1 MRVLKSICLVV
12 AIAATSGFASNPQ
25 KSKKGPALPV
35 LPAQG
40 IKTPGVQIPFAEL
53 KSEAALETATSAGWI
68 ASTDSILIP
77 SKDGLA
83 KVDPRAKEV
92 KFGDPLTGLN
102 KPCAGTVTAFTSL
115 WVPNCGD
122 GSVARVDAKTGKVTA
137 TLKTGTGT
145 MHPGIAAS
153 GDSVWMFTDAH
164 GTLSRIDPI
173 QNVVVA
179 EFRVF
184 QDCNTLLFGETALW
198 LTCPAENKILRV
210 DPATN
215 LVDKSI
221 EVAPMPTALA
231 IGETSVWVLCEKE
244 GKVARIDPK
253 TNKVTKTID
262 LGAAAAGGS
271 LAVGEGSV
279 WVSMPGFPITRIDP
293 TEEKVVQQFY
303 GEGYGALVT
312 TANSVWLADA
322 HAGKLVKFDS
332 RRIAATLAE

>member
-1 MRVLKSICLVV
+1 MRVLKAICLVL
-12 AIAATSGFASNPQ
+12 AIAANSGFASDSQ
-25 KSKKGPALPV
+25 KGKKGTAMPS

-40 IKTPGVQIPFAEL
+40 IKTPGVQIPFADL
-53 KSEAALETATSAGWI
+53 KSEAALDTAAAAAWI

-77 SKDGLA
+77 TKDGLA
-83 KVDPRAKEV
+83 KVDPRAKET

-102 KPCAGTVTAFTSL
+102 KPCAGAVTAFTSL

-122 GSVARVDAKTGKVTA
+122 GTVARVDTKTGKVTA
-137 TLKTGTGT
+137 TLNTGTGSA
-145 MHPGIAAS
+145 HPGIAGS
-153 GDSVWMFTDAH
+153 GDSVWMFTDGH
-164 GTLSRIDPI
+164 GTLSRIDPV

-184 QDCNTLLFGETALW
+184 QDCNSLLFGEAALW
-198 LTCPAENKILRV
+198 LTCPAENKVLRI

-221 EVAPMPTALA
+221 EVSATPTALA
-231 IGETSVWVLCEKE
+231 IGETSVWVLCEKD
-244 GKVARIDPK
+244 GKLARIDPK
-253 TNKVTKTID
+253 TYKVTKTIE
-262 LGAAAAGGS
+262 LGAPAVGGS

-312 TANSVWLADA
+312 TTNSVWLADA